1 MRYGI
6 NASYN
11 IIRRNIKTIFK
22 LLMINFDMLIPAH
35 DLESHTQGGQMLNN
49 ASDFNPVVAYN
60 MFENFPDFDPSL
72 ESAVDKS
79 NTSQLNDFV
88 TNTDLLFTQA
98 KQKFL
103 LLKEEIAKIY
113 EEKTGENEES
123 GEKEKWIKKY
133 IKTLPQR
140 ILTKEP
146 IDSFTESE
154 KQIIK
159 EMFLYEN
166 RMQVFRYVLDFVS
179 TEYDVTKIKMASG
192 EILVDAVRLEKTKAQ
207 MEIELDILNKL
218 FQDHLDNFDTH
229 EKFAKLYGFPVSD
242 FEGDVKRRSQEYGK
256 AVEQL
261 FLNKSFEAK
270 VYAQLPEVLEWEQ
283 QIDVQKV
290 KFAAA
295 WVIQMQEQEKWA
307 RVIEQLLGFAGAMKL
322 RTKCSYRCA
331 FFR

>member
-1 MRYGI
+1 MQI
-6 NASYN
+6 L
-11 IIRRNIKTIFK
+11 KTK
-22 LLMINFDMLIPAH
+22 
-35 DLESHTQGGQMLNN
+35 QGFSFLN
-49 ASDFNPVVAYN
+49 
-60 MFENFPDFDPSL
+60 
-72 ESAVDKS
+72 
-79 NTSQLNDFV
+79 
-88 TNTDLLFTQA
+88 
-98 KQKFL
+98 
-103 LLKEEIAKIY
+103 KIY
-113 EEKTGENEES
+113 
-123 GEKEKWIKKY
+123 KY
-133 IKTLPQR
+133 L
-140 ILTKEP
+140 LTKNK
-146 IDSFTESE
+146 ISV
-154 KQIIK
+154 I
-159 EMFLYEN
+159 LYPN
-166 RMQVFRYVLDFVS
+166 HRNLFYLTYVLAFVS